1 VAVQA
6 LVVNNLVEEVWEVM
20 VQVHLRVVLVV
31 VQLVDM
37 EVE

>member
-6 LVVNNLVEEVWEVM
+6 LVVHNLVEEVWEVM

>member
-1 VAVQA
+1 VAVEA
-6 LVVNNLVEEVWEVM
+6 LVVHHLVEEVWEVM

-31 VQLVDM
+31 VQSVDM